1 MASDLGRTGPVERDI
16 EQAITALKKGAYLLK
31 YGRRGKPKFCPFRL
45 SNDESVLIW
54 ISGKEEKRLKLIH
67 VSRIISGQRTPIFQ
81 RYPRPEKEYQSF
93 SLIYNDRTLDLICK
107 DKDEAEVWFSGLK
120 ALISR
125 NRKWRTESRSDG
137 IPSEANS
144 PRTYTRRSSP
154 LSSPFGSNDSF
165 QKDVDHH
172 RLHSPYESPP
182 KNGLDKAFSDVV
194 LYADPPK
201 GFFPSDPA
209 SGSVHSLSSGGSDS
223 VHGHMR
229 AMAMDAFRV
238 SLSSAVSSSSQGS
251 GHDDGGALG
260 DVFIWGEGTGDGVL
274 GGGTHRAG
282 NSFGAKMD
290 SLLPKALESAVVL
303 DVQNIACGG
312 QHAALVTKQG
322 EIFSWGEE
330 SGGRLGHGVDSDV
343 LHPKLIDALSNT
355 NIELVACGE
364 YHTCAVTLSG
374 DLYTWGDGTYNF
386 GLLGHGNEVS
396 HWVPK
401 RVNGPLE
408 GIHVSSISCGPWH
421 TALVTSA
428 GQLFTFGDG
437 TFGVLGHGDRKSI
450 SLPKEVESL
459 KGLRTVRAACGVW
472 HTAAV
477 IEVMVGNSSSNCS
490 SGKLFTWGDGD
501 KGRLGHGDKEAKLV
515 PTCVAALVEPNFCQ
529 VVCGHSLTVART
541 TSGHVYTMGS
551 PVYGQLGNPQA
562 DGKLPTRV
570 EGKLSKSF
578 VEEIACG
585 AYHVAVLTSK
595 TEVYTWG
602 KGANGRLGHGD
613 TDDRNSPSLVE
624 ALKDKQVKSIA
635 CGSNFTAAICLHKWV
650 SGVDQSMCSGCH
662 LPFNFKRKRHNCYN
676 CGLVYCHSCSSK
688 KSLKASMA
696 PNPNKAYRVCDNCY
710 NKLRKAIET
719 DSSSQSSVS
728 RRGSVNQGP
737 SEFIDKDEKLDS
749 RSRAQLA
756 RFSSMESMKQAES
769 RSKRNKKLEFNS
781 SRVSP
786 VPNGGSQWGALN
798 ISKSF
803 NPMFGSSKKFFSA
816 SVPGSRIVSRATSP
830 ISRRPSPPRST
841 TPTPTLGGLTS
852 PKIVV
857 GDARR
862 TNESLNQE
870 VVKLRSQSM
879 FLAAT
884 CHLISKGNIAYNC
897 RLVYCHSSKGMT
909 GIDLVVSVVT
919 RLSTVEG
926 LTRKAQLQEVE
937 LERKTKELKEAIAI
951 AGEETAKCKAAKE
964 VIKSL
969 TAQLKDMAERLPV
982 GAGRS
987 IKSPLF
993 TSFESSP
1000 TSNSVSTIDR
1010 LNGQITCQEPDTN
1023 GLHNHLLL
1031 NGSSIASNRSSG
1043 HNKQGHLEAT
1053 TQNGSRTKEGEL
1065 RHEAE
1070 WVEQDEP
1077 GVYITLTSL
1086 PGGIKDLK
1094 RVRFSRKR
1102 FSEKQAEQ
1110 WWTENRARVYEQYN
1124 VRMIDKSSVGV
1135 GSEDLT
1141 R

>member
-1 MASDLGRTGPVERDI
+1 MSRTADRMSSSDVSRAGGPIERDI

-45 SNDESVLIW
+45 ANDETVLIW
-54 ISGKEEKRLKLIH
+54 FSGKEEKHLKLSH

-93 SLIYNDRTLDLICK
+93 SLIYNDRSLDLICK
-107 DKDEAEVWFSGLK
+107 DKEEAEVWFSGLK

-125 NRKWRTESRSDG
+125 GHQRKWRTESRSDG
-137 IPSEANS
+137 ISSGANS

-154 LSSPFGSNDSF
+154 LHSPFGSGDSL
-165 QKDVDHH
+165 QKDGGDQL

-182 KNGLDKAFSDVV
+182 KNGLDKVFSDVI
-194 LYADPPK
+194 LYAVPPK
-201 GFFPSDPA
+201 GFFPSDTA
-209 SGSVHSLSSGGSDS
+209 SGSVHSMSSGGSDS
-223 VHGHMR
+223 LHGHMKGVGV
-229 AMAMDAFRV
+229 DAFRV

-251 GHDDGGALG
+251 GHDDGDALG
-260 DVFIWGEGTGDGVL
+260 DVFFWGEGTGDGVI
-274 GGGTHRAG
+274 GGGLHRVSSSSG
-282 NSFGAKMD
+282 VKMD
-290 SLLPKALESAVVL
+290 ALLPKALESAVVL

-312 QHAALVTKQG
+312 RHAVLVTKQG

-330 SGGRLGHGVDSDV
+330 SGGRLGHGVDADV
-343 LHPKLIDALSNT
+343 LHPKLVDALSNT

-364 YHTCAVTLSG
+364 YHSCAVTLSG
-374 DLYTWGDGTYNF
+374 DLYTWGHGHF

-421 TALVTSA
+421 TAVVTSA

-437 TFGVLGHGDRKSI
+437 TFGVLGHGDRESI
-450 SLPKEVESL
+450 SKPREVESL

-477 IEVMVGNSSSNCS
+477 VEVMVGSSSSSNCS

-501 KGRLGHGDKEAKLV
+501 KGRLGHGDKESKLV

-529 VVCGHSLTVART
+529 VACGHSLTVALT
-541 TSGHVYTMGS
+541 TSGHVYSMGS

-562 DGKLPTRV
+562 DGKLPSRV
-570 EGKLSKSF
+570 EGKLMKSF

-585 AYHVAVLTSK
+585 AYHVAVLTSR

-613 TDDRNSPSLVE
+613 TDDRNFPTLVE

-635 CGSNFTAAICLHKWV
+635 CGTNFTAAICLHKWV
-650 SGVDQSMCSGCH
+650 SGVDQSMCSGCR

-676 CGLVYCHSCSSK
+676 CGLVFCHSCSSK
-688 KSLKASMA
+688 KSLRASMA
-696 PNPNKAYRVCDNCY
+696 PNPNKPFRVCDNCF

-719 DSSSQSSVS
+719 DASSQTSVS
-728 RRGSVNQGP
+728 RRGSMNQG
-737 SEFIDKDEKLDS
+737 INDIKDKDEKLDS
-749 RSRAQLA
+749 RSRPNLA
-756 RFSSMESMKQAES
+756 RFSSMESLKQGES
-769 RSKRNKKLEFNS
+769 LYSKRNKKLEFNS

-786 VPNGGSQWGALN
+786 IPNGSSQWG

-803 NPMFGSSKKFFSA
+803 NPVFGSSKKFFSA

-830 ISRRPSPPRST
+830 ISRRASPPRST

-852 PKIVV
+852 PKIALD
-857 GDARR
+857 DAKM
-862 TNESLNQE
+862 TNDNLSQE
-870 VVKLRSQSM
+870 VVKLRAQVE
-879 FLAAT
+879 
-884 CHLISKGNIAYNC
+884 N
-897 RLVYCHSSKGMT
+897 
-909 GIDLVVSVVT
+909 
-919 RLSTVEG
+919 LS
-926 LTRKAQLQEVE
+926 RKAQLQEAE
-937 LERKTKELKEAIAI
+937 LERTTKQLKEAIAI
-951 AGEETAKCKAAKE
+951 AGEETSKCKAAKE

-969 TAQLKDMAERLPV
+969 TAQLKEMAERLPV
-982 GAGRS
+982 GSAKN
-987 IKSPLF
+987 IKSPPFSALGPP
-993 TSFESSP
+993 SIPSDVA
-1000 TSNSVSTIDR
+1000 NASVDR
-1010 LNGQITCQEPDTN
+1010 VNGQIN
-1023 GLHNHLLL
+1023 GQDLEVNESNNLFS
-1031 NGSSIASNRSSG
+1031 NGSSTASNRSLG
-1043 HNKQGHLEAT
+1043 HSRVGQTEAMRNGNK
-1053 TQNGSRTKEGEL
+1053 TKESDPRNES
-1065 RHEAE
+1065 E

-1086 PGGIKDLK
+1086 PGGLKDLK

-1110 WWTENRARVYEQYN
+1110 WWAENRARVYEQYN
-1124 VRMIDKSSVGV
+1124 VRMVDKSSIGV
-1135 GSEDLT
+1135 ASEDLT
-1141 R
+1141 H

>member
-1 MASDLGRTGPVERDI
+1 MSRIVDRMNNSDTSRAGGPVERDI
-16 EQAITALKKGAYLLK
+16 EQAITALKKGAHLLK

-45 SNDESVLIW
+45 ANDESVLIW
-54 ISGKEEKRLKLIH
+54 FSDKEEKHLKLNH

-93 SLIYNDRTLDLICK
+93 SLIYNDRSLDLICK
-107 DKDEAEVWFSGLK
+107 DKEEAEVWISGLK

-125 NRKWRTESRSDG
+125 GHQRKWRTESK
-137 IPSEANS
+137 SEGMSSGATS

-154 LSSPFGSNDSF
+154 LHSSYGSGDSL
-165 QKDVDHH
+165 QKDGADQL
-172 RLHSPYESPP
+172 RFHSPYESPP
-182 KNGLDKAFSDVV
+182 KNGLDNAFSDVI
-194 LYADPPK
+194 LYAVPPK
-201 GFFPSDPA
+201 GFFPSDSA
-209 SGSVHSLSSGGSDS
+209 SGSIHSLSSGGSDGIP
-223 VHGHMR
+223 GHMKG
-229 AMAMDAFRV
+229 MGMDAFRV
-238 SLSSAVSSSSQGS
+238 SLSSAISSSSQGS
-251 GHDDGGALG
+251 GHGDGDALG
-260 DVFIWGEGTGDGVL
+260 DVYIWGEGIGDGIL
-274 GGGTHRAG
+274 GGGAYKVESCSG
-282 NSFGAKMD
+282 VKMD

-312 QHAALVTKQG
+312 RHAALVTKQG

-374 DLYTWGDGTYNF
+374 DLYTWGDGHC

-421 TALVTSA
+421 TAVVTSA

-437 TFGVLGHGDRKSI
+437 TFGVLGHGDRKSV
-450 SLPKEVESL
+450 SKPREVESL

-477 IEVMVGNSSSNCS
+477 VEVMVANSSSGNS

-501 KGRLGHGDKEAKLV
+501 KGRLGHGDKESKLV

-529 VVCGHSLTVART
+529 VACGHSMTVALT
-541 TSGHVYTMGS
+541 TSGRVYTMGS
-551 PVYGQLGNPQA
+551 PVYGQLGDPQA
-562 DGKLPTRV
+562 DGKLPSRI
-570 EGKLSKSF
+570 EGKLAKCF

-585 AYHVAVLTSK
+585 AYHVAVLTSR

-613 TDDRNSPSLVE
+613 INDRNSPTLVE
-624 ALKDKQVKSIA
+624 TLKEKQVKSIA
-635 CGSNFTAAICLHKWV
+635 CGTNFTAAICLHKWV
-650 SGVDQSMCSGCH
+650 SGVDQSMCSGCR

-676 CGLVYCHSCSSK
+676 CGLVFCHSCSTK
-688 KSLKASMA
+688 KSLRASMA
-696 PNPNKAYRVCDNCY
+696 PNPSKPYRVCDNCF
-710 NKLRKAIET
+710 NKLKKAIET
-719 DSSSQSSVS
+719 DTSSQSSVS
-728 RRGSVNQGP
+728 RRGSLNQVGP
-737 SEFIDKDEKLDS
+737 NDLIDKDNKLDT
-749 RSRAQLA
+749 RSHPHLV
-756 RFSSMESMKQAES
+756 RFSSMESFKQVES
-769 RSKRNKKLEFNS
+769 RSSKRNKKLEFNS

-786 VPNGGSQWGALN
+786 IPNGSSQSGAFN

-803 NPMFGSSKKFFSA
+803 NPVFGSSKKFFSA

-830 ISRRPSPPRST
+830 VSRRPSPPRST

-852 PKIVV
+852 PKVV
-857 GDARR
+857 LDEAKR
-862 TNESLNQE
+862 TNDSLGQEVIKLRAQVESL
-870 VVKLRSQSM
+870 
-879 FLAAT
+879 T
-884 CHLISKGNIAYNC
+884 H
-897 RLVYCHSSKGMT
+897 
-909 GIDLVVSVVT
+909 
-919 RLSTVEG
+919 
-926 LTRKAQLQEVE
+926 KAQFQEIE
-937 LERKTKELKEAIAI
+937 LERTAKQLKEAIAI

-969 TAQLKDMAERLPV
+969 TIQLKEMAERLPV
-982 GAGRS
+982 GSARNT
-987 IKSPLF
+987 KSPPF
-993 TSFESSP
+993 TSVGPTPVSNDVSSA
-1000 TSNSVSTIDR
+1000 SLVR
-1010 LNGQITCQEPDTN
+1010 LNGQITAQELESNELSNQLLSN
-1023 GLHNHLLL
+1023 GP
-1031 NGSSIASNRSSG
+1031 SIASNHSFG
-1043 HNKQGHLEAT
+1043 HNRQGHLEAMAR
-1053 TQNGSRTKEGEL
+1053 NGNKTKESDSHNEN
-1065 RHEAE
+1065 E

-1086 PGGIKDLK
+1086 PGGRKDLK

-1110 WWTENRARVYEQYN
+1110 WWAENRARVYEQYN
-1124 VRMIDKSSVGV
+1124 VRMVDNSSVGV
-1135 GSEDLT
+1135 GSEDLAH
-1141 R
+1141 

>member
-1 MASDLGRTGPVERDI
+1 MSRTDTMTTTSDLNRTGPVERDI

-54 ISGKEEKRLKLIH
+54 FSGKEEKRLKLTN

-93 SLIYNDRTLDLICK
+93 SLIYNDRSLDLICK

-125 NRKWRTESRSDG
+125 SHHRKWKPEPRSDG
-137 IPSEANS
+137 IPSETNS

-154 LSSPFGSNDSF
+154 LNSPFGSSESLPKDSG
-165 QKDVDHH
+165 DHL

-182 KNGLDKAFSDVV
+182 KNGLDKAFSDVI
-194 LYADPPK
+194 YYPIPPM
-201 GFFPSDPA
+201 GFFPPDSV
-209 SGSVHSLSSGGSDS
+209 SGSLHSVSSGGSDS
-223 VHGHMR
+223 MHGQMKT
-229 AMAMDAFRV
+229 MPVDAFRV

-251 GHDDGGALG
+251 GHDDGDALG
-260 DVFIWGEGTGDGVL
+260 DVFIWGEGTGDAVL
-274 GGGTHRAG
+274 GGGSHQVG
-282 NSFGAKMD
+282 SDFGVKMD

-312 QHAALVTKQG
+312 KHAALVTKQG

-343 LHPKLIDALSNT
+343 PHPKLIESLSNT

-374 DLYTWGDGTYNF
+374 DLYTWGDGTSNY
-386 GLLGHGNEVS
+386 GLLGHGNQVS

-401 RVNGPLE
+401 RVNGHLE

-421 TALVTSA
+421 TAVVTSA

-437 TFGVLGHGDRKSI
+437 TFGVLGHGDRKSV
-450 SLPKEVESL
+450 SLPREIESL
-459 KGLRTVRAACGVW
+459 KGLRTVQAACGVW

-477 IEVMVGNSSSNCS
+477 VEVMVGNSSSSNCS

-501 KGRLGHGDKEAKLV
+501 KGRLGHGDKESKLV
-515 PTCVAALVEPNFCQ
+515 PTCVVALVEPNFCQ
-529 VVCGHSLTVART
+529 VSCGHSMTVALSR
-541 TSGHVYTMGS
+541 SGHVYTMGS
-551 PVYGQLGNPQA
+551 CVYGQLGNTQA

-578 VEEIACG
+578 VEDIACG
-585 AYHVAVLTSK
+585 AYHVAVLTSR
-595 TEVYTWG
+595 TEVFTWG

-613 TDDRNSPSLVE
+613 TNDRSTPTLVE

-635 CGSNFTAAICLHKWV
+635 CGTNFTAVICLHKWV
-650 SGVDQSMCSGCH
+650 CGVDQSMCSGCR

-676 CGLVYCHSCSSK
+676 CGLVFCHSCSSK
-688 KSLKASMA
+688 KSVKASMA
-696 PNPNKAYRVCDNCY
+696 PNPNKPYRVCDNCF
-710 NKLRKAIET
+710 NKIRKTTET
-719 DSSSQSSVS
+719 DSSSQSSMS
-728 RRGSVNQGP
+728 RRGSVNQG
-737 SEFIDKDEKLDS
+737 SLEFIGKDDKLDS
-749 RSRAQLA
+749 RSHNQLA
-756 RFSSMESMKQAES
+756 RFSSIESLKQVDS
-769 RSKRNKKLEFNS
+769 RSSKKNKKLEFNS

-786 VPNGGSQWGALN
+786 APNSGSQWGAMN

-803 NPMFGSSKKFFSA
+803 NPVFGSSKKFFSA

-841 TPTPTLGGLTS
+841 TPTPTVGGLSS

-857 GDARR
+857 DDAKRI
-862 TNESLNQE
+862 NDNLSQE
-870 VVKLRSQSM
+870 VIKLRSQ
-879 FLAAT
+879 
-884 CHLISKGNIAYNC
+884 
-897 RLVYCHSSKGMT
+897 
-909 GIDLVVSVVT
+909 
-919 RLSTVEG
+919 VEN

-937 LERKTKELKEAIAI
+937 LERTTKQLKEAIAI
-951 AGEETAKCKAAKE
+951 ASEETAKCKAAKE

-982 GAGRS
+982 GVSRTVRS
-987 IKSPLF
+987 PPSLA
-993 TSFESSP
+993 SFGPIPGFNDLNNASF
-1000 TSNSVSTIDR
+1000 DR
-1010 LNGQITCQEPDTN
+1010 LNIQATSPESDSTGSNNQ
-1023 GLHNHLLL
+1023 LLS
-1031 NGSSIASNRSSG
+1031 NGSSTIINRSAGHIKHSQSDATSTG
-1043 HNKQGHLEAT
+1043 HNKHGQLDAGSR
-1053 TQNGSRTKEGEL
+1053 NGSKTKDNET
-1065 RHEAE
+1065 E

-1086 PGGIKDLK
+1086 PGGVIDLK

-1110 WWTENRARVYEQYN
+1110 WWAENRGRVYEQYN
-1124 VRMIDKSSVGV
+1124 VRTIDKSTIGV
-1135 GSEDLT
+1135 GSEDLPHS
-1141 R
+1141 

>member
-1 MASDLGRTGPVERDI
+1 MLRTGRMASDLSRTGPVERDI

-54 ISGKEEKRLKLIH
+54 ISGKEEKHVKLSN

-93 SLIYNDRTLDLICK
+93 SLIYNDRSLDLICK

-125 NRKWRTESRSDG
+125 SHQRKWRTESRSDG
-137 IPSEANS
+137 VPSEANS
-144 PRTYTRRSSP
+144 PRTYTQRSSP
-154 LSSPFGSNDSF
+154 LNSPFGSNDSL
-165 QKDVDHH
+165 QKDGVDNL

-182 KNGLDKAFSDVV
+182 KNGLDKAFSDVI
-194 LYADPPK
+194 LYAVPPK
-201 GFFPSDPA
+201 GFFPPDSA
-209 SGSVHSLSSGGSDS
+209 SGSVNSLSSGGSDS
-223 VHGHMR
+223 VHGNMKG
-229 AMAMDAFRV
+229 MAMDAFRV

-251 GHDDGGALG
+251 GHDDGDALG
-260 DVFIWGEGTGDGVL
+260 DVFIWGESTGEGVL
-274 GGGTHRAG
+274 GGGAHRVG
-282 NSFGAKMD
+282 SCFSFKMD
-290 SLLPKALESAVVL
+290 SVLPKALESAVVL
-303 DVQNIACGG
+303 DVQNIACGSR
-312 QHAALVTKQG
+312 HAALVTKQG
-322 EIFSWGEE
+322 EVFSWGEE

-343 LHPKLIDALSNT
+343 LHPKLIDALSNM
-355 NIELVACGE
+355 NIELLACGE

-374 DLYTWGDGTYNF
+374 DLYMWGDGTY
-386 GLLGHGNEVS
+386 GLLGHGNDVS

-421 TALVTSA
+421 TAVVTSA

-437 TFGVLGHGDRKSI
+437 TFGVLGHGDQRSVSI
-450 SLPKEVESL
+450 PREVDSL

-477 IEVMVGNSSSNCS
+477 VEVMVGNSSSSNCS

-501 KGRLGHGDKEAKLV
+501 KGRLGHGDREKKLV

-529 VVCGHSLTVART
+529 VACGHSLTVALT

-551 PVYGQLGNPQA
+551 PVYGQLGNPHT

-578 VEEIACG
+578 VEEISCG
-585 AYHVAVLTSK
+585 AYHVAVLTSR

-613 TDDRNSPSLVE
+613 TDDRNSPTLVE
-624 ALKDKQVKSIA
+624 ALRDKQVKSIA

-676 CGLVYCHSCSSK
+676 CGLVFCHSCSSK

-696 PNPNKAYRVCDNCY
+696 PNPNKPYRVCDNCF
-710 NKLRKAIET
+710 NKLRKVIES
-719 DSSSQSSVS
+719 DASSQSSVS
-728 RRGSVNQGP
+728 RRGRINQGTGD
-737 SEFIDKDEKLDS
+737 FVDKDGKLDL
-749 RSRAQLA
+749 RSRMQLA
-756 RFSSMESMKQAES
+756 RFSSIESFKQVES

-798 ISKSF
+798 ISKSL
-803 NPMFGSSKKFFSA
+803 NPVFGSSKKFFSA

-852 PKIVV
+852 PKMVV
-857 GDARR
+857 DDAKK
-862 TNESLNQE
+862 TNDSLSQE
-870 VVKLRSQSM
+870 VIRLRAQVE
-879 FLAAT
+879 
-884 CHLISKGNIAYNC
+884 N
-897 RLVYCHSSKGMT
+897 
-909 GIDLVVSVVT
+909 
-919 RLSTVEG
+919 LS
-926 LTRKAQLQEVE
+926 RKAQLQEVE
-937 LERKTKELKEAIAI
+937 LERTTKQLKDAIAF
-951 AGEETAKCKAAKE
+951 AGEETAKCNAAKE
-964 VIKSL
+964 VIMSL

-982 GAGRS
+982 GAARS
-987 IKSPLF
+987 IKSPSYTAF
-993 TSFESSP
+993 ISSP
-1000 TSNSVSTIDR
+1000 TSNDVCTTPIDWSSSQTVS
-1010 LNGQITCQEPDTN
+1010 QEPEPN
-1023 GLHNHLLL
+1023 LSNSRLLS
-1031 NGSSIASNRSSG
+1031 NGSNMASNRSSG
-1043 HNKQGHLEAT
+1043 HNKQGNNEST
-1053 TQNGSRTKEGEL
+1053 MRNGSRTKESET
-1065 RHEAE
+1065 RNENE

-1077 GVYITLTSL
+1077 GVFITLTSL
-1086 PGGIKDLK
+1086 PGGGKDLK

-1110 WWTENRARVYEQYN
+1110 WWADNRARVYEKYN
-1124 VRMIDKSSVGV
+1124 VRSNDKSSSVGV
-1135 GSEDLT
+1135 GSEDLAH
-1141 R
+1141 